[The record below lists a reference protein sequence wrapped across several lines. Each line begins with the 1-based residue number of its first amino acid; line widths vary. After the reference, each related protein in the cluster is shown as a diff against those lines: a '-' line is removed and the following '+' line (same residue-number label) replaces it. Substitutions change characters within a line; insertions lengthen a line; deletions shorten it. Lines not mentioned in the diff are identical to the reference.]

1 MSWLS
6 RDLRRSCGHL
16 AGIVRLSKQTWL
28 HDWRR
33 YAMLLCLRSGG
44 PDCSYEMRWF
54 DAMLPV
60 RSVTKD
66 VSLHLRRPVDWIE
79 TDASCQDLDFYVG
92 RVGHHLCHYS
102 RLGGGQQTEMLA
114 YLLYESQGCL
124 GCWLGRS

>member
-1 MSWLS
+1 MLAGALISHHIVKES
-6 RDLRRSCGHL
+6 HSVAQISPDSRRSCGHL

-54 DAMLPV
+54 DAMSPA

-66 VSLHLRRPVDWIE
+66 VSLHLDYGYHI
-79 TDASCQDLDFYVG
+79 
-92 RVGHHLCHYS
+92 
-102 RLGGGQQTEMLA
+102 
-114 YLLYESQGCL
+114 
-124 GCWLGRS
+124 